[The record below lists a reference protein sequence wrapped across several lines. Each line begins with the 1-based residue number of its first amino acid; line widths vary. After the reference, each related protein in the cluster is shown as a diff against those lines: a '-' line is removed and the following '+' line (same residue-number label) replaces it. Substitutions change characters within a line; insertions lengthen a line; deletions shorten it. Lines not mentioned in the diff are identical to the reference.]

1 MPRLPQPLRIAIDTG
16 GTFTDCV
23 WIDPATRR
31 LRMLKVFS
39 TPADPSQAIV
49 EALLRVPHACPE
61 RSRRVSRSLRDV
73 GISSTDHPDFILL
86 HGTTVGTNTL
96 LERKGARTAL
106 VTTAGFEDAIE
117 IGRQARPKLYDFF
130 FDRIEPLVSQDLRF
144 GINERTAA
152 NGEILAA
159 PTPEELRSLADQLA
173 KARPQSIAI
182 SLLFSFA
189 NPKNEEAVAEALQP
203 LAVPLSISHQI
214 LPEFREYE
222 RTSTVVINA
231 YLQPVMQSYLENL
244 EKRSRRHAARNVS
257 LTTSTLHVAAG
268 ASPAQA
274 RATSQGGETIE
285 VSQLVSAAR
294 PANAEDEPL
303 TVVRAEVGERRFS
316 AAKRADVEE
325 RPRAVVRATV
335 EERPFRA
342 AKSVARN
349 RALAPV
355 SWLPPEAES
364 RKPEAPA
371 RIFVMQSSGGITALS
386 TAAREPVRT
395 VLSGPAGGVVGAVA
409 TARASGFENI
419 IAFDMGGTSTDV
431 SLVEG
436 EIKTAND
443 AHIAGLPVSV
453 PMLDI
458 HTVGA
463 GGGSLARFDAAG
475 VLRVG
480 PESAGADPGPI
491 CYGRGLQPTVTDANL
506 LLGRLQPTRFLGGDF
521 TLDLDR
527 ARRVTKEWLQQQ
539 GSNLTLEKFAAGVI
553 RVVNSI
559 MEKATRV
566 VSIERGRDPRH
577 FALVAFGG
585 AGGLHACAL
594 AEALSIPHVIVPA
607 FPGALSAL
615 GILASDVVKDYSRTV
630 LWCASGK
637 VPTDKVNREF
647 DALEKAATKDFRQE
661 EWQGRPRYNRSV
673 DIRYRGQGYE
683 LNLPFT
689 KNLLRDFEQE
699 HRRRYGYSHPTREVE
714 LVTLRLHAVV
724 KSPRMKAIT
733 THAEKIDHVGTGAF
747 AGPGRAKLGS
757 IPSPR
762 SPVLFDGKKLP
773 TKIYHRDDLRPGR
786 RYPGPAIITEYSATT
801 IIPPGKHFLL
811 DRASNLV
818 VSIRPKSARSHPS

>member
-1 MPRLPQPLRIAIDTG
+1 MLIYPSAATMPRYPQPLRIAIDTG

-23 WIDPATRR
+23 WIDPTTRR

-49 EALLRVPHACPE
+49 EALKKIAPGKNV
-61 RSRRVSRSLRDV
+61 
-73 GISSTDHPDFILL
+73 TLL

-130 FDRIEPLVSQDLRF
+130 FDRIAPLVPKDLRF
-144 GINERTAA
+144 GVNERTAA
-152 NGEILAA
+152 DGEILTA
-159 PTPEELRSLADQLA
+159 PAPEDLRSLTARLA
-173 KARPQSIAI
+173 AAKPQSVAI
-182 SLLFSFA
+182 CFLFSFA
-189 NPKNEEAVAEALQP
+189 NPKNEQDVAQALK
-203 LAVPLSISHQI
+203 AFEVPLSISHEI
-214 LPEFREYE
+214 LSEFREYE

-244 EKRSRRHAARNVS
+244 ETKVLAR
-257 LTTSTLHVAAG
+257 
-268 ASPAQA
+268 
-274 RATSQGGETIE
+274 
-285 VSQLVSAAR
+285 
-294 PANAEDEPL
+294 
-303 TVVRAEVGERRFS
+303 
-316 AAKRADVEE
+316 
-325 RPRAVVRATV
+325 
-335 EERPFRA
+335 
-342 AKSVARN
+342 
-349 RALAPV
+349 
-355 SWLPPEAES
+355 
-364 RKPEAPA
+364 A

-409 TARASGFENI
+409 TARASGFDNI

-443 AHIAGLPVSV
+443 AQIAGLPISV

-491 CYGRGLQPTVTDANL
+491 CYGRGTQPTVTDANL
-506 LLGRLQPTRFLGGDF
+506 LLGRLQPARFLGGDF

-527 ARRVTKEWLQQQ
+527 TRRITVEWLRKQNA
-539 GSNLTLEKFAAGVI
+539 NLTLEKFAAGVI
-553 RVVNSI
+553 RVVNAT
-559 MEKATRV
+559 MEKAIRV

-594 AEALSIPHVIVPA
+594 AEALSIPRVIIPA
-607 FPGALSAL
+607 FPGGLSAL

-630 LWCASGK
+630 LWRLSNKTPLA
-637 VPTDKVNREF
+637 DLQREF
-647 DALEKAATKDFRQE
+647 AALEKTAKKDFAQE
-661 EWQGRPRYNRSV
+661 SWPGRPHYVRSL
-673 DIRYRGQGYE
+673 DLRYRGQGYE

-689 KNLLRDFEQE
+689 RNLRADFASE
-699 HRRRYGYSHPTREVE
+699 HHRRYGYQHDDREIE
-714 LVTLRLHAVV
+714 LVTLRLRATL
-724 KSPRMKAIT
+724 KST
-733 THAEKIDHVGTGAF
+733 TAHIGDGHVGTAALGR
-747 AGPGRAKLGS
+747 PGRAKAGR
-757 IPSPR
+757 ISPPEAKVHFD
-762 SPVLFDGKKLP
+762 SKVLK
-773 TKIYHRDDLRPGR
+773 TKIYSRDELQPGKPYR
-786 RYPGPAIITEYSATT
+786 GPAVITEYSATT
-801 IIPPGKHFLL
+801 LVPPGTHFRI
-811 DRASNLV
+811 DKAANLIV
-818 VSIRPKSARSHPS
+818 GL

>member
-23 WIDPATRR
+23 WTDPKTRR
-31 LRMLKVFS
+31 LKMLKVFS
-39 TPADPSQAIV
+39 TPADPSHAIV
-49 EALLRVPHACPE
+49 EALKRITSAE
-61 RSRRVSRSLRDV
+61 
-73 GISSTDHPDFILL
+73 DFILL

-106 VTTAGFEDAIE
+106 VTTKGFEDAIE

-130 FDRIEPLVSQDLRF
+130 FDRIEPLVPKDLRF
-144 GINERTAA
+144 GINERTSAE
-152 NGEILAA
+152 GEILTA
-159 PTPEELRSLADQLA
+159 PSPEELRSLAARVTAA
-173 KARPQSIAI
+173 KPQSIAI

-189 NPKNEEAVAEALQP
+189 NAKNEDAVIQALK
-203 LAVPLSISHQI
+203 AIDVPLSISHEI

-231 YLQPVMQSYLENL
+231 YLQPVMQRYLENL
-244 EKRSRRHAARNVS
+244 EAKS
-257 LTTSTLHVAAG
+257 LAMAQPHGAAG
-268 ASPAQA
+268 ASPAQVMA
-274 RATSQGGETIE
+274 SI
-285 VSQLVSAAR
+285 
-294 PANAEDEPL
+294 L
-303 TVVRAEVGERRFS
+303 TNEGLGVALGLR
-316 AAKRADVEE
+316 AAKRAS
-325 RPRAVVRATV
+325 V

-342 AKSVARN
+342 AKRRNKGRASASVV
-349 RALAPV
+349 P
-355 SWLPPEAES
+355 
-364 RKPEAPA
+364 

-395 VLSGPAGGVVGAVA
+395 VLSGPAGGVVGAAA
-409 TARASGFENI
+409 TARASGFHNI

-443 AHIAGLPVSV
+443 AQIAGLPIGV

-491 CYGRGLQPTVTDANL
+491 CYGRSTQPTVTDANL
-506 LLGRLQPTRFLGGDF
+506 LLGRLQPTRFLGGNF

-527 ARRVTKEWLQQQ
+527 TRRITQEWLKKS

-553 RVVNSI
+553 RVVNAT
-559 MEKATRV
+559 MEKAIRV

-615 GILASDVVKDYSRTV
+615 GILASDVVKDYSRTI
-630 LWCASGK
+630 LWRVSCEIPHVK
-637 VPTDKVNREF
+637 INLEF
-647 DALEKAATKDFRQE
+647 AALEKIAARDCRDE
-661 EWQGRPRYNRSV
+661 SWQGSPRYRRTV
-673 DIRYRGQGYE
+673 DLRYRGQGYE
-683 LNLPFT
+683 LNIPLT
-689 KNLLRDFEQE
+689 KNLLRNFEQE
-699 HRRRYGYSHPTREVE
+699 HRRRYGYTHPSREIE
-714 LVTLRLHAVV
+714 LVTLRLRATIEA
-724 KSPRMKAIT
+724 KRT
-733 THAEKIDHVGTGAF
+733 HVGMSAVGR
-747 AGPGRAKLGS
+747 PGRAMLGK
-757 IPSPR
+757 PS
-762 SPVLFDGKKLP
+762 SPDAPVQFDGTKLK
-773 TKIYHRDDLRPGR
+773 TKIYSREQLQPGKK
-786 RYPGPAIITEYSATT
+786 YSGPAIITEYSATT
-801 IIPPGKHFLL
+801 VIPPRKRFEI
-811 DRASNLV
+811 DRAANLI
-818 VSIRPKSARSHPS
+818 VSL

>member
-1 MPRLPQPLRIAIDTG
+1 MSRHPQPLRIAIDTG

-23 WIDPATRR
+23 WIESGR

-49 EALLRVPHACPE
+49 DALQKIAAE
-61 RSRRVSRSLRDV
+61 GDV
-73 GISSTDHPDFILL
+73 ILL

-96 LERKGARTAL
+96 LECKGARTAL
-106 VTTAGFEDAIE
+106 VTTKGFEDAIE

-130 FDRIEPLVSQDLRF
+130 FDRIEPLVPKELRF
-144 GINERTAA
+144 GLHERTASD
-152 NGEILAA
+152 GEVLTE
-159 PTPEELRSLADQLA
+159 PTSQELRALAETVSAAQ
-173 KARPQSIAI
+173 PQSIAI

-189 NPKNEEAVAEALQP
+189 NPKNEEAIAKALKP

-231 YLQPVMQSYLENL
+231 YLQPVMQRYLENL
-244 EKRSRRHAARNVS
+244 ERRARDS
-257 LTTSTLHVAAG
+257 EAG
-268 ASPAQA
+268 
-274 RATSQGGETIE
+274 
-285 VSQLVSAAR
+285 
-294 PANAEDEPL
+294 
-303 TVVRAEVGERRFS
+303 
-316 AAKRADVEE
+316 
-325 RPRAVVRATV
+325 
-335 EERPFRA
+335 
-342 AKSVARN
+342 
-349 RALAPV
+349 
-355 SWLPPEAES
+355 S
-364 RKPEAPA
+364 RKPKAGS

-395 VLSGPAGGVVGAVA
+395 VLSGPAGGVVGAVT
-409 TARASGFENI
+409 TARASGFDRI

-436 EIKTAND
+436 EIKTATD
-443 AHIAGLPVSV
+443 AQIAGLPVSV

-491 CYGRGLQPTVTDANL
+491 CYGRGTQPTVTDANL

-527 ARRVTKEWLQQQ
+527 TRRITQEFLKQQ
-539 GSNLTLEKFAAGVI
+539 GSRLTLDQFAAGVI
-553 RVVNSI
+553 RVVNAT
-559 MEKATRV
+559 MEKAIRV

-585 AGGLHACAL
+585 AGGLHAGAL

-630 LWCASGK
+630 LWRASGK
-637 VPTDKVNREF
+637 VPTEQLNREF
-647 DALEKAATKDFRQE
+647 AVLEKTAAKDFRE
-661 EWQGRPRYNRSV
+661 EAWQGSPRYHRRV
-673 DIRYRGQGYE
+673 DLRYRGQGYE
-683 LNLPFT
+683 LNIPLT
-689 KNLLRDFEQE
+689 RNLLRDFQQE
-699 HRRRYGYSHPTREVE
+699 HHRRYGYTHPNREVE
-714 LVTLRLHAVV
+714 LVTLRLRAVV
-724 KSPRMKAIT
+724 KSPASQ
-733 THAEKIDHVGTGAF
+733 VGKVSRVGKGTPAR
-747 AGPGRAKLGS
+747 PGRAKLGRLS
-757 IPSPR
+757 SPT
-762 SPVLFDGKKLP
+762 SPVLFDTKKLP
-773 TKIYHRDDLRPGR
+773 TKIYDRADLQPGR
-786 RYPGPAIITEYSATT
+786 QYSGPAIITEYSATT
-801 IIPPGKHFLL
+801 VIPPGAKFYQ
-811 DRASNLV
+811 DRATNLLI
-818 VSIRPKSARSHPS
+818 SLR

>member
-1 MPRLPQPLRIAIDTG
+1 MPHRPQLLRIAIDTG

-23 WIDPATRR
+23 WVEAGR

-49 EALLRVPHACPE
+49 EALRK
-61 RSRRVSRSLRDV
+61 
-73 GISSTDHPDFILL
+73 ISPAGDPILL

-96 LERKGARTAL
+96 LQRKGARTAL
-106 VTTAGFEDAIE
+106 VTTKGFEDAIE

-130 FDRIEPLVSQDLRF
+130 FDRIEPLVPKDLRF

-152 NGEILAA
+152 SNGEVLTS
-159 PTPEELRSLADQLA
+159 PTPEELRILAEQIALA
-173 KARPQSIAI
+173 EPDSVAI

-189 NPKNEEAVAEALQP
+189 NPENEIAVAEALTS
-203 LAVPLSISHQI
+203 LAVPLSVSHQI

-231 YLQPVMQSYLENL
+231 YLQPIMQRYLENL
-244 EKRSRRHAARNVS
+244 ATR
-257 LTTSTLHVAAG
+257 VATG
-268 ASPAQA
+268 DLPVHL
-274 RATSQGGETIE
+274 E
-285 VSQLVSAAR
+285 VRQHSV
-294 PANAEDEPL
+294 E
-303 TVVRAEVGERRFS
+303 ERRFS
-316 AAKRADVEE
+316 AAK
-325 RPRAVVRATV
+325 
-335 EERPFRA
+335 
-342 AKSVARN
+342 S
-349 RALAPV
+349 APTNDGA
-355 SWLPPEAES
+355 S
-364 RKPEAPA
+364 APA
-371 RIFVMQSSGGITALS
+371 PRIFVMQSSGGITALS

-395 VLSGPAGGVVGAVA
+395 VLSGPAGGVVGAAA
-409 TARASGFENI
+409 TARASGFDRI

-436 EIKTAND
+436 EITTATD
-443 AHIAGLPVSV
+443 AHVTGLPISV

-491 CYGRGLQPTVTDANL
+491 CYGRGTQPTVTDANL

-527 ARRVTKEWLQQQ
+527 TRAVTKEWLRKEWLKKN
-539 GSNLTLEKFAAGVI
+539 SSPFTLEKFAAGVI
-553 RVVNSI
+553 RVVNST
-559 MEKATRV
+559 MEKAIRV

-630 LWCASGK
+630 LWRVSGK
-637 VPTDKVNREF
+637 VPTQELNREF
-647 DALEKAATKDFRQE
+647 SALEKNGAKDFHKE
-661 EWQGRPRYNRSV
+661 AWQGRPLKHCSI

-683 LNLPFT
+683 LNIPFT
-689 KNLLRDFEQE
+689 KNLLRDFEKE
-699 HRRRYGYSHPTREVE
+699 HRRRYGYTHPNREVE
-714 LVTLRLHAVV
+714 LVTLRLRAVL
-724 KSPRMKAIT
+724 KST
-733 THAEKIDHVGTGAF
+733 TTPMEKIAPVGTAALGR
-747 AGPGRAKLGS
+747 PGRAMLGR
-757 IPSPR
+757 PSVLKA
-762 SPVLFDGKKLP
+762 PVLFESTKQE
-773 TKIYHRDDLRPGR
+773 TKIYSRDDLQPGKK
-786 RYPGPAIITEYSATT
+786 YSGPAIITEYSATT
-801 IIPPGKHFLL
+801 VIPPGKRFHH
-811 DRASNLV
+811 DRAGNL
-818 VSIRPKSARSHPS
+818 IIYLK